1 MLQFPLIA
9 CAIMLAVKIARY
21 DIQTHLIKDLDLILL
36 LFIFFLLGNR
46 NLNFGILYLAIFL
59 SIHLITLGKL
69 GFGDVKLALVLGFTC
84 QTFIQLI
91 LYINIAWILGGI
103 WAMMERSRNIAF
115 APSMLIGA
123 LFGQLII

>member
-1 MLQFPLIA
+1 
-9 CAIMLAVKIARY
+9 MLAVKIARY

-36 LFIFFLLGNR
+36 LLIFSLLGNR
-46 NLNFGILYLAIFL
+46 NLNFGILYLVIFL